1 MSTNTEKEEVMT
13 IEEVADGTAVVELPP
28 SIPSPDADDEQKTQN
43 AADDG
48 DDGSDEADE
57 NARQAEMAVGGA
69 IDADAEALRE
79 QKRLKRHRRKEYH
92 RQVEQEK
99 NLKLDMLTRQ
109 NQELV
114 ERLAVLERKS
124 SSSELARL
132 NSAIDEQK
140 NRIAFAK
147 AKISEATSTGNGE
160 LLTSAQEM
168 WFEARRNAEALENIK
183 KRATAP
189 QRQQT
194 IQQPH
199 PSVTRHAQSWMER
212 HSWYDPQGK
221 DADSK
226 VALAIDDALGN
237 EGWDAASP
245 EYWEELDNRLQR
257 YLPHRYTVSVD
268 GKPNR
273 RPRNVVTGS
282 GRESSVSR
290 GGDNQFVLTKEQV
303 NAMKEAGMWDD
314 PKKRAKMVAKYA
326 EFARSQRNIG

>member
-43 AADDG
+43 AADDD

-268 GKPNR
+268 GKSNR

-290 GGDNQFVLTKEQV
+290 GGDNQFILTREQV

>member
-1 MSTNTEKEEVMT
+1 MLFRS
-13 IEEVADGTAVVELPP
+13 
-28 SIPSPDADDEQKTQN
+28 
-43 AADDG
+43 
-48 DDGSDEADE
+48 
-57 NARQAEMAVGGA
+57 
-69 IDADAEALRE
+69 
-79 QKRLKRHRRKEYH
+79 
-92 RQVEQEK
+92 
-99 NLKLDMLTRQ
+99 LDMLTRQ

-147 AKISEATSTGNGE
+147 SKISEATATGNGD

-199 PSVTRHAQSWMER
+199 PAVTRHAQAWMER

-237 EGWDAASP
+237 DGWDAASP

-257 YLPHRYTVSVD
+257 YLPHRYTVDVD

-282 GRESSVSR
+282 GRESSVSM
-290 GGDNQFVLTKEQV
+290 GGGNQFVLTKEQV